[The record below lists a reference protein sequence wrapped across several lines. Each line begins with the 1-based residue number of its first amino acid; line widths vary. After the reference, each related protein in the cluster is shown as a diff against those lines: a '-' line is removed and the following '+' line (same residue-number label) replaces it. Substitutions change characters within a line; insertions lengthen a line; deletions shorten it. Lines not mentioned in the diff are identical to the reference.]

1 VRITI
6 IIKLIMET
14 PLPRPDLQFVKSQ
27 TCLASLGRSTMRT
40 AKPSCAMLALALA
53 LAASPGRAQ
62 AADEDA
68 ANVGETITVT
78 ATRVPQNVNDVPAI
92 VTVKSDEQI
101 ADELASD
108 VRDLVRFEP
117 GVSVRR
123 APSRFSAAL
132 GSTGR
137 GGAEG
142 FNIRGIEG
150 NRVLIQVDGIRV
162 PDGFSFGAQS
172 AGRGDYVDIGVV
184 KSVEILRGPSSAL
197 YGSDGLAGAVSFIT
211 SDPADVLKDNSR
223 RFAGLGRAAYD
234 SADNEFTET
243 GTIAGRAG
251 NFSALVAYTRR
262 DGKEL
267 ENQGKNRTLNS
278 TRTAPNP
285 QDSQSNAG
293 FGKIVWQPNDDNR
306 VRLTIDHLDSK
317 VRTNVISARTAPPAS
332 GILSTTAVLDL
343 QARDKTTR
351 NRVSLDYRRENDG
364 FVDFLQI
371 TGFYQ
376 DSKNRQAS
384 AEDRNTALDRTR
396 INTFENRVIGG
407 AFEARS
413 IFETGLI
420 KHTLLYGG
428 DYNVTRQKGLRDGTV
443 PTPPDVFPTRAFPVT
458 DFTLSGLYLADNI
471 VVGNGTL
478 TLFPALRFDY
488 YKIDPLADPLLP
500 AFFVGSGQD
509 GSKFSPKLGVVIKP
523 NKIVSVFANYARG
536 FQAPSPLEINQFFDN
551 PSAFPFSYQTLRNP
565 DLKPETS
572 ETYEGGIRFGGNGI
586 NFAMTAFSG
595 RYRNFIS
602 QIQVGGVGTVANP
615 VLFQYVN
622 LNRVKIQ
629 GAEARLNAQAKNGLN
644 ANVSIAY
651 ASGDQFDG
659 AGVKTSL
666 LTIDPIKLVAGVGYR
681 ESGGRFGGQLIVTHS
696 ARKEAG
702 RVLGLCTPECFRP
715 ASFTILD
722 ATTFVKIGDAV
733 TARLGIFNILDK
745 RYIEF
750 SDIRGLANTSLITDA
765 FTQPGR
771 NASASLSV
779 RF

>member
-1 VRITI
+1 
-6 IIKLIMET
+6 MET
-14 PLPRPDLQFVKSQ
+14 SLPRPDSQFIARE
-27 TCLASLGRSTMRT
+27 TCLTRSGHNFQRAARPT
-40 AKPSCAMLALALA
+40 CAALALA
-53 LAASPGRAQ
+53 LAMTAGVGRAQ
-62 AADEDA
+62 VADGDA
-68 ANVGETITVT
+68 DAGATITVT
-78 ATRVPQNVNDVPAI
+78 ATRVPQNVNDVPTI

-108 VRDLVRFEP
+108 IRDLVRFEP

-123 APSRFSAAL
+123 AQSRFSAAL

-162 PDGFSFGAQS
+162 PDGFSFGAQA
-172 AGRGDYVDIGVV
+172 AGRGDYVDIGIV

-211 SDPADVLKDNSR
+211 SDPADILKDDNR
-223 RFAGLGRAAYD
+223 RFAGLGRTAYD

-243 GTIAGRAG
+243 AIVAGRAG
-251 NFSALVAYTRR
+251 TFSTLFAYTRR

-267 ENQGKNRTLNS
+267 ENQGTNSAPNS

-285 QDSQSNAG
+285 QDSHSNAG
-293 FGKIVWQPNDDNR
+293 FAKLVWQSDDDNR
-306 VRLTIDHLDSK
+306 VRLTLDHLDSK
-317 VRTNVISARTAPPAS
+317 TQTDVISARTAPPVA
-332 GILSTTAVLDL
+332 GILGATAVLNL
-343 QARDKTTR
+343 QARDKTER
-351 NRVSLDYRRENDG
+351 DRVSLDYRRENDG

-376 DSKNRQAS
+376 QGKNSQFS
-384 AEDRNTALDRTR
+384 AEDRNTAIDRTR
-396 INTFENRVIGG
+396 LNTFENRVIGG
-407 AFEARS
+407 VFEARS
-413 IFETGLI
+413 IFETGII

-471 VVGNGTL
+471 IVGDGTL

-488 YKIDPLADPLLP
+488 YKVDPLKDPLLP

-509 GSKFSPKLGVVIKP
+509 GSKLSPKLGVVIKP

-572 ETYEGGIRFGGNGI
+572 ETYEGGVRFGGNGI

-602 QIQVGGVGTVANP
+602 QVQISGTGAVVDP
-615 VLFQYVN
+615 ILFQYVN

-629 GAEARLNAQAKNGLN
+629 GAEARLDAQAKNGLN
-644 ANVSIAY
+644 ATLSLAY
-651 ASGDQFDG
+651 ASGNQFDR
-659 AGVKTSL
+659 ANVRTAL
-666 LTIDPIKLVAGVGYR
+666 LSIDPVKLVGGVGYR
-681 ESGGRFGGQLIVTHS
+681 APSGRFGGQLVATHS

-702 RVLGLCTPECFRP
+702 RVFGLCTPECFRP
-715 ASFTILD
+715 QSFTILD
-722 ATTFVKIGDAV
+722 ATAFIKIGDAL
-733 TARLGIFNILDK
+733 TARLGVFNIFDK
-745 RYIEF
+745 KYIEYA
-750 SDIRGLANTSLITDA
+750 DVRGLANTSLITDA

>member
-1 VRITI
+1 
-6 IIKLIMET
+6 MET
-14 PLPRPDLQFVKSQ
+14 PLPRPHLQHLVRE
-27 TCLASLGRSTMRT
+27 TCMTRM
-40 AKPSCAMLALALA
+40 AKGSRRIARPACAALALT
-53 LAASPGRAQ
+53 LAIMPGFGRAQ
-62 AADEDA
+62 TAD
-68 ANVGETITVT
+68 GEGDEGQTITVT

-108 VRDLVRFEP
+108 IRDLVRFEP
-117 GVSVRR
+117 GISVRR
-123 APSRFSAAL
+123 SPSRFTAAL

-162 PDGFSFGAQS
+162 PDGFSFGAQA
-172 AGRGDYVDIGVV
+172 AGRGDYVDIGIV

-211 SDPADVLKDNSR
+211 SDPADILKDDSR
-223 RFAGLGRAAYD
+223 RFAGLGRTAYD
-234 SADNEFTET
+234 SADNEFTQT
-243 GTIAGRAG
+243 AIVAGRAG
-251 NFSALVAYTRR
+251 QFSTLFAYTRR

-267 ENQGKNRTLNS
+267 ENQGKNSALNS

-285 QDSQSNAG
+285 QDSASNAG
-293 FGKIVWQPNDDNR
+293 FAKLVWQPDEDNR
-306 VRLTIDHLDSK
+306 VRLTLDHLDSK
-317 VRTNVISARTAPPAS
+317 TRTDVISARTAPPLGA
-332 GILSTTAVLDL
+332 TAVLNL
-343 QARDKTTR
+343 QARDTTKR
-351 NRVSLDYRRENDG
+351 DRVSLDYRRENDG

-376 DSKNRQAS
+376 NGRNRQAS
-384 AEDRNTALDRTR
+384 LEDRNTAADRTR

-407 AFEARS
+407 AFETRS
-413 IFETGLI
+413 IFETGTL

-443 PTPPDVFPTRAFPVT
+443 PTPPDIFPTRAFPVT

-471 VVGNGTL
+471 IVGDGTL

-488 YKIDPLADPLLP
+488 YKVDPLDDPLLP
-500 AFFVGSGQD
+500 TFFVGSGQD
-509 GSKFSPKLGVVIKP
+509 GSRFSPKLGVVVKP

-551 PSAFPFSYQTLRNP
+551 PSAFPFSYRTLRNP

-602 QIQVGGVGTVANP
+602 QIQISGTGTVADP

-622 LNRVKIQ
+622 LNRVKIE
-629 GAEARLNAQAKNGLN
+629 GAEARLDAQAKNGLN
-644 ANVSIAY
+644 ATFSLAY
-651 ASGDQFDG
+651 ASGNQFDR
-659 AGVKTSL
+659 ANVRTPL
-666 LTIDPIKLVAGVGYR
+666 LTIDPIKLVGGVGYR
-681 ESGGRFGGQLIVTHS
+681 APSGRFGGQLIATHS

-702 RVLGLCTPECFRP
+702 RVFGLCTPECFRP
-715 ASFTILD
+715 QSFTILD
-722 ATTFVKIGDAV
+722 ATAFVKIGDAL
-733 TARLGIFNILDK
+733 TARVGVFNIFDK
-745 RYIEF
+745 KYIEYA
-750 SDIRGLANTSLITDA
+750 DVRGLANTSLITDA

>member
-1 VRITI
+1 
-6 IIKLIMET
+6 M
-14 PLPRPDLQFVKSQ
+14 PRPHLQHLVRE
-27 TCLASLGRSTMRT
+27 TCLTRM
-40 AKPSCAMLALALA
+40 AKDSRRIARPACAALALT
-53 LAASPGRAQ
+53 LAMMPGFGRAQ
-62 AADEDA
+62 TAD
-68 ANVGETITVT
+68 GEGDEGQTITVT

-101 ADELASD
+101 VDELASD
-108 VRDLVRFEP
+108 IRDLVRFEP
-117 GVSVRR
+117 GISVRR
-123 APSRFSAAL
+123 SPSRFTAAL

-162 PDGFSFGAQS
+162 PDGFSFGAQA
-172 AGRGDYVDIGVV
+172 AGRGDYVDIGIV

-211 SDPADVLKDNSR
+211 SDPADILKDDSR
-223 RFAGLGRAAYD
+223 RFAGLGRTAYD
-234 SADNEFTET
+234 SADNEFTQT
-243 GTIAGRAG
+243 AIVARRAG
-251 NFSALVAYTRR
+251 QFSTLFAYTRR

-267 ENQGKNRTLNS
+267 ENQGKNNALNS

-285 QDSQSNAG
+285 QDSASNAG
-293 FGKIVWQPNDDNR
+293 FAKLVWQPDEDNR
-306 VRLTIDHLDSK
+306 VRLTLDHLDSK
-317 VRTNVISARTAPPAS
+317 TRTDVISARTAPPLGA
-332 GILSTTAVLDL
+332 TAVLNL
-343 QARDKTTR
+343 KARDTTKR
-351 NRVSLDYRRENDG
+351 DRVSLDYRRENDG

-376 DSKNRQAS
+376 NGRSRQAS
-384 AEDRNTALDRTR
+384 FEDRNTALDRTR

-413 IFETGLI
+413 IFETGII

-443 PTPPDVFPTRAFPVT
+443 PTPPDIFPTRAFPVT

-471 VVGNGTL
+471 IVGDGTL

-488 YKIDPLADPLLP
+488 YKVDPLDDPLLP

-509 GSKFSPKLGVVIKP
+509 GSRLSPKLGVVVKP

-551 PSAFPFSYQTLRNP
+551 PSAFPFSYRTLRNP

-572 ETYEGGIRFGGNGI
+572 ETYEGGIRFGGRGI

-602 QIQVGGVGTVANP
+602 QIQISGTGTVADP
-615 VLFQYVN
+615 ILFQYVN
-622 LNRVKIQ
+622 LNRVKIE
-629 GAEARLNAQAKNGLN
+629 GAEVRLDAQAKNGLN
-644 ANVSIAY
+644 ATFSLAY
-651 ASGDQFDG
+651 ASGNQFDR
-659 AGVKTSL
+659 ANVRTPL
-666 LTIDPIKLVAGVGYR
+666 LTIDPIKLVGGIGYR
-681 ESGGRFGGQLIVTHS
+681 APSGRFGGQLIATHS

-702 RVLGLCTPECFRP
+702 RVFGLCTPECFRP
-715 ASFTILD
+715 QPFTILD
-722 ATTFVKIGDAV
+722 ATAFVKIGDAL
-733 TARLGIFNILDK
+733 TARVGVFNIFDK
-745 RYIEF
+745 KYIEYA
-750 SDIRGLANTSLITDA
+750 DVRGLANTSLITDA

>member
-1 VRITI
+1 MAKDSRRIA
-6 IIKLIMET
+6 
-14 PLPRPDLQFVKSQ
+14 RP
-27 TCLASLGRSTMRT
+27 A
-40 AKPSCAMLALALA
+40 CAALALT
-53 LAASPGRAQ
+53 LAMMPGFGRAQ
-62 AADEDA
+62 TAD
-68 ANVGETITVT
+68 GEGDEGQTITVT

-108 VRDLVRFEP
+108 IRDLVRFEP
-117 GVSVRR
+117 GISVRR
-123 APSRFSAAL
+123 SPSRFTAAL

-162 PDGFSFGAQS
+162 PDGFSFGAQA
-172 AGRGDYVDIGVV
+172 AGRGDYVDIGIV

-211 SDPADVLKDNSR
+211 SDPADILKDDSR
-223 RFAGLGRAAYD
+223 RFAGLGRTAYD
-234 SADNEFTET
+234 SADNEFTQT
-243 GTIAGRAG
+243 AIVAGRAG
-251 NFSALVAYTRR
+251 QFSTLFAYTRR

-267 ENQGKNRTLNS
+267 ENQGKNSALNS

-285 QDSQSNAG
+285 QDSASNAG
-293 FGKIVWQPNDDNR
+293 FAKLVWQPDEDNR
-306 VRLTIDHLDSK
+306 VRLTLDHLDSK
-317 VRTNVISARTAPPAS
+317 TRTDVISARTAPPLGA
-332 GILSTTAVLDL
+332 TAVLNL
-343 QARDKTTR
+343 QARDTTKR
-351 NRVSLDYRRENDG
+351 DRVSLDYRRENDG

-376 DSKNRQAS
+376 NGRNRQAS
-384 AEDRNTALDRTR
+384 FEDRNTAADRTR

-413 IFETGLI
+413 IFETGML

-443 PTPPDVFPTRAFPVT
+443 PTPPDIFPTRAFPVT

-471 VVGNGTL
+471 IVGDGTL

-488 YKIDPLADPLLP
+488 YKVDPLDDPLLP
-500 AFFVGSGQD
+500 TFFVGSGQD
-509 GSKFSPKLGVVIKP
+509 GSRLSPKLGVVVKP

-551 PSAFPFSYQTLRNP
+551 PSAFPFSYRTLRNP

-602 QIQVGGVGTVANP
+602 QIQISGTGTVADP

-622 LNRVKIQ
+622 LNRVKIE
-629 GAEARLNAQAKNGLN
+629 GAEARLDAQAKNGLN
-644 ANVSIAY
+644 ATFSLAY
-651 ASGDQFDG
+651 ASGNQFDR
-659 AGVKTSL
+659 ANVRTPL
-666 LTIDPIKLVAGVGYR
+666 LTIDPIKLVGGIGYR
-681 ESGGRFGGQLIVTHS
+681 APSGRFGGQLIATHS

-702 RVLGLCTPECFRP
+702 RVFGLCTPECFRP
-715 ASFTILD
+715 QSFTILD
-722 ATTFVKIGDAV
+722 ATAFVKIGDAL
-733 TARLGIFNILDK
+733 TARVGVFNIFDK
-745 RYIEF
+745 KYIEYA
-750 SDIRGLANTSLITDA
+750 DVRGLANTSLITDA

>member
-1 VRITI
+1 
-6 IIKLIMET
+6 M
-14 PLPRPDLQFVKSQ
+14 PRPHLQHLVRE
-27 TCLASLGRSTMRT
+27 TCLTRM
-40 AKPSCAMLALALA
+40 AKDSRRIARPACAALALT
-53 LAASPGRAQ
+53 LAMMPGFGRAQ
-62 AADEDA
+62 TAD
-68 ANVGETITVT
+68 GEGDEGQTITVT

-108 VRDLVRFEP
+108 IRDLVRFEP
-117 GVSVRR
+117 GISVRR
-123 APSRFSAAL
+123 SPSRFTAAL

-162 PDGFSFGAQS
+162 PDGFSFGAQA
-172 AGRGDYVDIGVV
+172 AGRGDYVDIGIV

-211 SDPADVLKDNSR
+211 SDPADILKDDSR
-223 RFAGLGRAAYD
+223 RFAGLGRTAYD

-243 GTIAGRAG
+243 AIVAGRAG
-251 NFSALVAYTRR
+251 QFSTLFAYTRR

-267 ENQGKNRTLNS
+267 ENQGKNSALNS

-285 QDSQSNAG
+285 QDSASNAG
-293 FGKIVWQPNDDNR
+293 FAKLVWQPDEDNR
-306 VRLTIDHLDSK
+306 VRLTLDHLDSK
-317 VRTNVISARTAPPAS
+317 TRTDVISARTAPPLGA
-332 GILSTTAVLDL
+332 TAVLNL
-343 QARDKTTR
+343 QARDTTKR
-351 NRVSLDYRRENDG
+351 DRVSLDYRRENDG

-376 DSKNRQAS
+376 NGRNRQAS
-384 AEDRNTALDRTR
+384 FEDRNTAADRTR

-413 IFETGLI
+413 IFETGML

-428 DYNVTRQKGLRDGTV
+428 DYNVTRQKGLRDGTA
-443 PTPPDVFPTRAFPVT
+443 PTPPDIFPTRAFPVT

-471 VVGNGTL
+471 IVGDGTL

-488 YKIDPLADPLLP
+488 YKVDPLDDPLLP
-500 AFFVGSGQD
+500 TFFVGSGQD
-509 GSKFSPKLGVVIKP
+509 GSRLSPKLGVVVKP

-551 PSAFPFSYQTLRNP
+551 PSAFPFSYRTLRNP

-602 QIQVGGVGTVANP
+602 QIQISGTGTVADP
-615 VLFQYVN
+615 ILFQYVN
-622 LNRVKIQ
+622 LNRVKIE
-629 GAEARLNAQAKNGLN
+629 GAEVRLDAQAKNGLN
-644 ANVSIAY
+644 ATFSLAY
-651 ASGDQFDG
+651 ASGNQFDR
-659 AGVKTSL
+659 ANVRTPL
-666 LTIDPIKLVAGVGYR
+666 LTIDPIKLVGGVGYR
-681 ESGGRFGGQLIVTHS
+681 APNGRFGGQLIATHS

-702 RVLGLCTPECFRP
+702 RVFGLCTPECFRP
-715 ASFTILD
+715 QSFTILD
-722 ATTFVKIGDAV
+722 ATAFVKIGDAL
-733 TARLGIFNILDK
+733 TARVGVFNIFDK
-745 RYIEF
+745 KYIEYA
-750 SDIRGLANTSLITDA
+750 DVRGLANTSLITDA

>member
-1 VRITI
+1 
-6 IIKLIMET
+6 
-14 PLPRPDLQFVKSQ
+14 LPRPHLQHLVRE
-27 TCLASLGRSTMRT
+27 TCMTRM
-40 AKPSCAMLALALA
+40 AKGSRRIARPACAALALT
-53 LAASPGRAQ
+53 LAIMPGFGRAQ
-62 AADEDA
+62 TAD
-68 ANVGETITVT
+68 GEGDEGQTITVT

-108 VRDLVRFEP
+108 IRDLVRFEP
-117 GVSVRR
+117 GISVRR
-123 APSRFSAAL
+123 SPSRFTAAL

-162 PDGFSFGAQS
+162 PDGFSFGAQA
-172 AGRGDYVDIGVV
+172 AGRGDYVDIGIV

-211 SDPADVLKDNSR
+211 SDPADILKDDSR
-223 RFAGLGRAAYD
+223 RFAGLGRTAYD
-234 SADNEFTET
+234 SADNEFTQT
-243 GTIAGRAG
+243 AIVAGRAG
-251 NFSALVAYTRR
+251 QFSTLFAYTRR

-267 ENQGKNRTLNS
+267 ENQGKNSALNS

-285 QDSQSNAG
+285 QDSASNAG
-293 FGKIVWQPNDDNR
+293 FAKLVWQPDEDNR
-306 VRLTIDHLDSK
+306 VRLTLDHLDSK
-317 VRTNVISARTAPPAS
+317 TRTDVISARTAPPLGA
-332 GILSTTAVLDL
+332 TAVLNL
-343 QARDKTTR
+343 QARDTTKR
-351 NRVSLDYRRENDG
+351 DRVSLDYRRENDG

-376 DSKNRQAS
+376 NGRNRQAS
-384 AEDRNTALDRTR
+384 LEDRNTAADRTR

-407 AFEARS
+407 AFETRS
-413 IFETGLI
+413 IFETGTL

-443 PTPPDVFPTRAFPVT
+443 PTPPDIFPTRAFPVT

-471 VVGNGTL
+471 IVGDGTL

-488 YKIDPLADPLLP
+488 YKVDPLDDPLLP
-500 AFFVGSGQD
+500 TFFVGSGQD
-509 GSKFSPKLGVVIKP
+509 GSRFSPKLGVVVKP

-551 PSAFPFSYQTLRNP
+551 PSAFPFSYRTLRNP

-602 QIQVGGVGTVANP
+602 QIQISGTGTVADP

-622 LNRVKIQ
+622 LNRVKIE
-629 GAEARLNAQAKNGLN
+629 GAEARLDAQAKNGLN
-644 ANVSIAY
+644 ATFSLAY
-651 ASGDQFDG
+651 ASGNQFDR
-659 AGVKTSL
+659 ANVRTPL
-666 LTIDPIKLVAGVGYR
+666 LTIDPIKLVGGVGYR
-681 ESGGRFGGQLIVTHS
+681 APSGRFGGQLIATHS

-702 RVLGLCTPECFRP
+702 RVFGLCTPECFRP
-715 ASFTILD
+715 QSFTILD
-722 ATTFVKIGDAV
+722 ATAFVKIGDAL
-733 TARLGIFNILDK
+733 TARVGVFNIFDK
-745 RYIEF
+745 KYIEYA
-750 SDIRGLANTSLITDA
+750 DVRGLANTSLITDA

>member
-1 VRITI
+1 
-6 IIKLIMET
+6 MEMS
-14 PLPRPDLQFVKSQ
+14 LPRPDLQYVSRE
-27 TCLASLGRSTMRT
+27 TCLTRSAQVTRRAAMP
-40 AKPSCAMLALALA
+40 ACAMLALALA
-53 LAASPGRAQ
+53 MTSGVGRAQ
-62 AADEDA
+62 VADDDAADA
-68 ANVGETITVT
+68 GATITVT

-108 VRDLVRFEP
+108 IRDLVRFEP

-162 PDGFSFGAQS
+162 PDGFSFGAQA
-172 AGRGDYVDIGVV
+172 AGRGDYVDIGIV

-211 SDPADVLKDNSR
+211 SDPADILKDDSR
-223 RFAGLGRAAYD
+223 RFAGLGRTAYD

-243 GTIAGRAG
+243 AIVAGRAG
-251 NFSALVAYTRR
+251 QFSTLFAYTRR

-267 ENQGKNRTLNS
+267 ENQGKNRALNS

-285 QDSQSNAG
+285 QESQPNAG
-293 FGKIVWQPNDDNR
+293 FAKLVWQPDDDNR
-306 VRLTIDHLDSK
+306 VRLTVDHLDSK
-317 VRTNVISARTAPPAS
+317 TRTNVISARTAPPAV
-332 GILSTTAVLDL
+332 GVLGATAVLDL
-343 QARDKTTR
+343 QARDTTKR
-351 NRVSLDYRRENDG
+351 DRVSLDYRRENDG
-364 FVDFLQI
+364 FIDYLQV

-376 DSKNRQAS
+376 NGSNRQFS
-384 AEDRNTALDRTR
+384 VEDRNTALDRTR
-396 INTFENRVIGG
+396 INAFENRVIGG

-413 IFETGLI
+413 IFETGII

-471 VVGNGTL
+471 VVGDGTL

-488 YKIDPLADPLLP
+488 YKIDPLDDPLLP

-509 GSKFSPKLGVVIKP
+509 GSKLSPKLGVVIKP
-523 NKIVSVFANYARG
+523 NKIVSIFANYARG

-551 PSAFPFSYQTLRNP
+551 PSAFPFSYRTLRNP
-565 DLKPETS
+565 DLNPETS

-602 QIQVGGVGTVANP
+602 QVQISGTGTVADP

-629 GAEARLNAQAKNGLN
+629 GAEARLDAQAKNGLN
-644 ANVSIAY
+644 ATLSLAY
-651 ASGDQFDG
+651 ASGNQFDR
-659 AGVKTSL
+659 ANVQTAL
-666 LTIDPIKLVAGVGYR
+666 LSIDPVKVVGGVGYR
-681 ESGGRFGGQLIVTHS
+681 APSGRFGGQLIATHS

-702 RVLGLCTPECFRP
+702 RVFGLCTPECFRP
-715 ASFTILD
+715 QSFTILN
-722 ATTFVKIGDAV
+722 ATAFVKIGEAL
-733 TARLGIFNILDK
+733 TARLGVFNIFDK
-745 RYIEF
+745 KYIEYA
-750 SDIRGLANTSLITDA
+750 DVRGLANTSLITDA